1 MQKKKKKIR
10 LITILYVSNL
20 KINFLLIKRLC
31 EIKFEKSF
39 DENDFY
45 IRDKKKRLMLKVLA
59 FSDVYIINKITKK
72 LNEIAFIAVMID
84 DVINAFIVLSFTKI
98 ESKIELTNSNNVTF
112 SKFETSDFQFEK
124 INAFK
129 LKKYKL

>member
-1 MQKKKKKIR
+1 MQNKKKRIR
-10 LITILYVSNL
+10 LITILYVLNL

-31 EIKFEKSF
+31 EMKLEESF
-39 DENDFY
+39 DENNLY
-45 IRDKKKRLMLKVLA
+45 MRDKKKRLMLKV
-59 FSDVYIINKITKK
+59 FVFNDVYIINKITKK
-72 LNEIAFIAVMID
+72 LNEIAFIAIIID
-84 DVINAFIVLSFTKI
+84 DVINVFIVLSFIKI
-98 ESKIELTNSNNVTF
+98 ESKIEFTNSNDVTF